1 MAYSAERHAR
11 AQELF
16 NRSTRSFYV
25 RPHLTSPYHLRERAS
40 KRAAVIASW
49 HDNDE
54 DEDYQP
60 STKRTPNKRKLSL
73 FHESDPSPQS
83 EKKARSLSPTSTLRS
98 RLSLETG
105 DPSTPSEHSEPDSS
119 DRYWATNPEIGT
131 PNARYSLRRRNKES
145 VSGSPHKEDTT
156 KVETLSSKLTGD
168 VVPADNDLPV
178 RECAACQE
186 LGLECSLASDLDPF
200 AYPCTTCEV
209 DEVFC
214 VVSPPPKWKRS
225 CESCKGR
232 KKELCS
238 YRYSDYDHSQPC
250 LSCRD
255 HGFECVAGPARHPPF
270 ALFSTSEP
278 SEPSSSPKIDSS
290 ATSNSPYD
298 SLELDALEESK
309 LREPA
314 NSPKINSLARSDSP
328 HGNPEAND
336 YEESKPSEQLSSPKV
351 DSPATSN
358 SPHGSTEINALETSK
373 PREQM
378 NSPKSNSLARPS
390 LPHGNPEADGYEV
403 LKPVEKLRP
412 MKAGSPT
419 TSNQPHGSPG
429 IDALEALKPKEQ
441 MNSPK
446 TNTLAWSNPPSS
458 NAQPSAVDGPKP
470 HEVIEITDSDDDTP
484 RRQNSPIYISDFVDS
499 PPSTI
504 VSNIVTSQ
512 SANTRRIWTELAHP
526 VVFLADDRDG
536 LFPCDWCNNFAYG
549 ITGLGPRHPEV
560 LTLDDGTI
568 VELQDGHIAEGKA
581 QSRMCV
587 SCTWARSKIIQC
599 SHNTLNLLPVHLP
612 PQDEARKANALTLL
626 NEASEALID
635 LETGQAGPFY
645 PSPIYQWCSLCREPA
660 IGSCQEVQPID
671 VHAAVVD
678 CDEETRGCGLML
690 CEYCLNLTE
699 RFKGD
704 LNAVVTWGRNDPS
717 HHVRYRADME
727 FILSGAEHNTFY
739 KLYMQVEF
747 ASQPN
752 SLVLPPKGSKGAALI
767 PSSIFPWLPR
777 AATRGAQL
785 LATTSSP
792 KRRKVSPEPRTSPG
806 LRARRHGRS
815 EPPHSRHTSSSSSR
829 GQSSSL
835 SPPRYVPAHLQ
846 FQSGSPPGRS
856 LTPATATAG
865 LTLSSDHSDM
875 PSDTR
880 EGTPPT
886 HGRSPS
892 PGEKRPASEI
902 TDSDPEGGVSTG
914 FSNARTYIIP
924 RTCDG
929 TNDESTYPTTSSN
942 DNTGSASS
950 AGELSRPASPKS
962 GDMPTID
969 EQVTE
974 VNALM
979 KAPLKDGQKG
989 FVVSMAWL
997 KKVLARTTAHADH
1010 TDKGSL
1016 EGDIGPVNN
1025 LNIML
1030 DTDPTTPSFKDETG
1044 EIFVPMRPGLY
1055 DALDFAIIPQYGWD
1069 LIQKWYG
1076 LADQSPVII
1085 RYAHNINQPGDTENI
1100 EYETYPPIFTIFKL
1114 ANPASGTTPTILR
1127 QTIKPSVKILASR
1140 QTNYQ
1145 KWLKDA
1151 KEQTGIDMSTKV
1163 RVWKILQLP
1172 RSTTASASAT
1182 PAASRSQSPAPPL
1195 ALISNPN
1202 DKLLF
1207 DLNAFLELPEGT
1219 HRVLLDNVKDQTQN
1233 ANYNGRMTLDMAG
1246 LSEANCI
1253 VLEEQISSSKAG
1265 EWVSEASAKTLKSL
1279 GIPVDQ
1285 PKNDAATKASAA
1297 KAALKSTQPQ
1307 PSGRTT
1313 PSQAPDPIK
1322 ALISRGRKGRQVI
1335 VGLQNLGNTCYM
1347 NSALQCV
1354 RSIEELSYY
1363 FLSGMYKPE
1372 LNPTNVLGCGGI
1384 IAKQWANLLQD
1395 LYKSDPQPRSV
1406 NPYKFRA
1413 AAGRQREDFAG
1424 YEQHDSQEFVMFLLD
1439 ALSEDLSR
1447 IVGSK
1452 PSTVIPDSTDEM
1464 IHDRKALEDFGK
1476 KCWDLYEARNASIIT
1491 DLFAGMYKSTLIC
1504 HNCEKTSIIMDPFTM
1519 VTVPIPTGPTL
1530 ITRTIIFYPLEGPP
1544 VSLRVRLDENDTL
1557 KVWKD
1562 FVAQKMGI
1570 DGERILA
1577 AETLHNSFW
1586 QTFCDDDDTFGSL
1599 RISQEDTI
1607 VFFDLGPLP
1616 ASADSPGSPSK
1627 DDTVIVPIFHRK
1639 LVPRKNKEAT
1649 RELFGFPSFIRLS
1662 SDEAQ
1667 DFEAIYRK
1675 LLVQANN
1682 MTTRDILAAEE
1693 NSHDDHTTDDSDTVV
1708 TNEDDAR
1715 SADSRIRTSSVDGE
1729 DSIVDISM
1737 QTEQAPEPTEGP
1749 NESDSDSDS
1758 EPAKTP
1764 QHPLAGNI
1772 ASSLL
1777 SLFDPKVMTTNA
1789 TLPDGRN
1796 ILALKKYPLLS
1807 SRIPSP
1813 SSTKGSD
1820 ASSESSVDDNVDDD
1834 LDADES
1840 DPAPSLLHQG
1850 DAVLLDWTPDAV
1862 DSLFGGKPRDPE
1874 ELRGRPTYLS
1884 IKNVFDHSMVVSQ
1897 KKTKQSDVTL
1907 DQCLDEFSKE
1917 EILSRADSWFCPQCK
1932 THVSATKKFELWR
1945 TPDIMVVQL
1954 KRFSQ
1959 FRGRHG
1965 HKISTLINFPFEG
1978 LDLSRRVQ
1986 GPTDGKSAVY
1996 DLIAVDNHMGGMGGG
2011 HYTAYIKDFVSGA
2024 WVYCNDT
2031 SAKTVTNMQSIV
2043 TAGAYLLF
2051 YRRRSDR
2058 ALGNQELR
2066 EMVEGY
2072 RNDSENISSSSSGSR
2087 SPGGS
2092 QSPSDDGGRILGDA
2106 PRKGLSGLAGAG
2118 VAPRVSR
2125 GQDSLGNDLYSSAE
2139 ESTSG
2144 SEDGGS
2150 EGKKFGLEHED
2161 GGSQVDSFSKLTE
2174 PSWSFDA
2181 AHDMSQISSGN
2192 AAAEDGIFEGRCPCH
2207 HPMDIDPPFQFG
2219 LTSGGEG
2226 EDSSDDLPVVELRV
2240 GSEDVM
2246 PLDP

>member
-1 MAYSAERHAR
+1 MAYSPERLAR
-11 AQELF
+11 AQQLF
-16 NRSTRSFYV
+16 NHRTSDFYIL
-25 RPHLTSPYHLRERAS
+25 PHLTGPYHLRERAS
-40 KRAAVIASW
+40 KRAAAVASW

-54 DEDYQP
+54 DEDYKP
-60 STKRTPNKRKLSL
+60 STKRTPSKRKLSL
-73 FHESDPSPQS
+73 FHEDDQSPRS

-98 RLSLETG
+98 RLSPDIGEE
-105 DPSTPSEHSEPDSS
+105 DDVPPSTPSQHSEPDSW
-119 DRYWATNPEIGT
+119 DRYWAINPETDT
-131 PNARYSLRRRNKES
+131 PSSRYSLRRRNKES
-145 VSGSPHKEDTT
+145 VSASPQKKDKT
-156 KVETLSSKLTGD
+156 KVEALASKSTADVLS
-168 VVPADNDLPV
+168 ADNNLPV

-186 LGLECSLASDLDPF
+186 LGMECSLASDPDPY

-209 DEVFC
+209 DDVFC

-225 CESCKGR
+225 CELCKGR

-238 YRYSDYDHSQPC
+238 YRFADYDHSQPC
-250 LSCRD
+250 LSCRN
-255 HGFECVAGPARHPPF
+255 HGFECVAGPARYPPF

-278 SEPSSSPKIDSS
+278 SEPGSSS
-290 ATSNSPYD
+290 NV
-298 SLELDALEESK
+298 E
-309 LREPA
+309 
-314 NSPKINSLARSDSP
+314 
-328 HGNPEAND
+328 
-336 YEESKPSEQLSSPKV
+336 
-351 DSPATSN
+351 SPATSN
-358 SPHGSTEINALETSK
+358 SPHGSPELDVPEESKTS
-373 PREQM
+373 EQL
-378 NSPKSNSLARPS
+378 NSPKIDHLASCNPAR
-390 LPHGNPEADGYEV
+390 GNPEIDVDEAS
-403 LKPVEKLRP
+403 KL
-412 MKAGSPT
+412 SEQVSFPT
-419 TSNQPHGSPG
+419 IH
-429 IDALEALKPKEQ
+429 
-441 MNSPK
+441 SPK
-446 TNTLAWSNPPSS
+446 IQSPETNPSKSNSWEISFPPFSS
-458 NAQPSAVDGPKP
+458 AQPSVVDGPKP
-470 HEVIEITDSDDDTP
+470 HEVIEITDSDDDIP
-484 RRQNSPIYISDFVDS
+484 KKQNSPIYISDSLES
-499 PPSTI
+499 PPRTTVSDTI
-504 VSNIVTSQ
+504 ASQ
-512 SANTRRIWTELAHP
+512 SANIHRIWTELAHP
-526 VVFLADDRDG
+526 VVFLADD
-536 LFPCDWCNNFAYG
+536 PCDWCNNFAYG
-549 ITGLGPRHPEV
+549 ITGLGPRNPEV
-560 LTLDDGTI
+560 WLDEKGTI
-568 VELQDGHIAEGKA
+568 VELQDGHIAEGKE
-581 QSRMCV
+581 QSRMCA
-587 SCTWARSKIIQC
+587 SCIWNRCKIIQC
-599 SHNTLNLLPVHLP
+599 SHSTLNLLPAP
-612 PQDEARKANALTLL
+612 FSPQDEVRKTAALTLL
-626 NEASEALID
+626 QKASDALTDPDTGEAGS
-635 LETGQAGPFY
+635 FY
-645 PSPIYQWCSLCREPA
+645 PSPIYEWCSLCREPA
-660 IGSCQEVQPID
+660 FGSCQAVQPLD
-671 VHAAVVD
+671 VYADVVD

-690 CEYCLNLTE
+690 CEYCLELTK

-704 LNAVVTWGRNDPS
+704 LNAVVAWGRNDSS
-717 HHVRYRADME
+717 HPVQYRADME
-727 FILSGAEHNTFY
+727 FILSGAEHNQLY
-739 KLYMQVEF
+739 KRYMQDR
-747 ASQPN
+747 
-752 SLVLPPKGSKGAALI
+752 SKGAALI

-785 LATTSSP
+785 IATTSSP

-865 LTLSSDHSDM
+865 LSLSSDHSDM

-942 DNTGSASS
+942 DNTGVASS
-950 AGELSRPASPKS
+950 ACELSRPASPKS
-962 GDMPTID
+962 GDIPTID

-979 KAPLKDGQKG
+979 KAPLKNGQKG

-1030 DTDPTTPSFKDETG
+1030 DTDPATPSFKDETG
-1044 EIFVPMRPGLY
+1044 EIFVPMRPGLH
-1055 DALDFAIIPQYGWD
+1055 DALDFAIIPQHGWD

-1085 RYAHNINQPGDTENI
+1085 RYAHNTNPPGDTENI

-1114 ANPASGTTPTILR
+1114 ANPAAGTTPTVLR

-1151 KEQTGIDMSTKV
+1151 KEQTCIDMSTKV

-1207 DLNAFLELPEGT
+1207 DLNVFLELPEGS

-1246 LSEANCI
+1246 LSVANCV
-1253 VLEEQISSSKAG
+1253 VLEEQIGSSKGG

-1279 GIPVDQ
+1279 GIPVEQ
-1285 PKNDAATKASAA
+1285 PRNDAAAKASAA
-1297 KAALKSTQPQ
+1297 KATLKSTQPPQ
-1307 PSGRTT
+1307 PSGRST
-1313 PSQAPDPIK
+1313 PSQGPDPIRG
-1322 ALISRGRKGRQVI
+1322 LISRGRKGRQLI

-1372 LNPTNVLGCGGI
+1372 LNPTNVLGCGGV

-1406 NPYKFRA
+1406 NPYRFRA

-1530 ITRTIIFYPLEGPP
+1530 ISRTIIFYPLDGPP
-1544 VSLRVRLDENDTL
+1544 VSLKVRLDENDTL

-1570 DGERILA
+1570 DGERILV
-1577 AETLHNSFW
+1577 AETLHHSFW
-1586 QTFCDDDDTFGSL
+1586 QMFCEDDDTFGSL

-1616 ASADSPGSPSK
+1616 TSTNSSDSPSNG
-1627 DDTVIVPIFHRK
+1627 DAVIVPIFHRK

-1662 SDEAQ
+1662 IEEAQ
-1667 DFEAIYRK
+1667 DLEAIYRK
-1675 LLVQANN
+1675 LLGQANN

-1693 NSHDDHTTDDSDTVV
+1693 NNDDHTTDDSDTVV

-1715 SADSRIRTSSVDGE
+1715 SADSRIRTSSIDGE

-1737 QTEQAPEPTEGP
+1737 QTEQVPKSVEGSD
-1749 NESDSDSDS
+1749 ESDSES
-1758 EPAKTP
+1758 ESVKPP
-1764 QHPLAGNI
+1764 QHPLAGKI
-1772 ASSLL
+1772 AASLL
-1777 SLFDPKVMTTNA
+1777 SLFDAKVMSTNA

-1796 ILALKKYPLLS
+1796 INPLKKFPLLS

-1813 SSTKGSD
+1813 PTSTKGSD
-1820 ASSESSVDDNVDDD
+1820 ASSQSSADDNIDDD
-1834 LDADES
+1834 VDADES
-1840 DPAPSLLHQG
+1840 DLSTNSAPSLLHQG
-1850 DAVLLDWTPDAV
+1850 DAILLDWTPDAV

-1897 KKTKQSDVTL
+1897 KKPKQSNVSL

-1965 HKISTLINFPFEG
+1965 HKISTVIDFPFEG
-1978 LDLSRRVQ
+1978 LDLSSRVE
-1986 GPTDGKSAVY
+1986 GPTDGKSTVY
-1996 DLIAVDNHMGGMGGG
+1996 DLIAVDNHVGGMGGG

-2031 SAKTVTNMQSIV
+2031 SAKTVTNMQSII

-2051 YRRRSDR
+2051 YRRRSDH

-2066 EMVEGY
+2066 ELVEGY
-2072 RNDSENISSSSSGSR
+2072 RNDSESVSGSSSGSR

-2092 QSPSDDGGRILGDA
+2092 QSPSEDGGRVLGGA
-2106 PRKGLSGLAGAG
+2106 PRKGSSALGGVG

-2150 EGKKFGLEHED
+2150 EGKKFGLEHEN

-2181 AHDMSQISSGN
+2181 AHDISQISSGN
-2192 AAAEDGIFEGRCPCH
+2192 AATEDGVFEGRCPWGDG
-2207 HPMDIDPPFQFG
+2207 MDIDPPFQFG

-2226 EDSSDDLPVVELRV
+2226 DDSSDDLPVVELRV
-2240 GSEDVM
+2240 GSEDM
-2246 PLDP
+2246 MSSGT

>member
-1 MAYSAERHAR
+1 MAYSPERLAR
-11 AQELF
+11 AQQLF
-16 NRSTRSFYV
+16 NSRTSDFYAL
-25 RPHLTSPYHLRERAS
+25 PHLAGPYHLRERAT
-40 KRAAVIASW
+40 KRTSVVASW

-60 STKRTPNKRKLSL
+60 STKRTPSKRKLSL
-73 FHESDPSPQS
+73 FHEDDQSPRS
-83 EKKARSLSPTSTLRS
+83 ENKARSLSLTSMLRS
-98 RLSLETG
+98 RLSPDIGEE
-105 DPSTPSEHSEPDSS
+105 DDAPPSTPSQHSEPDSW
-119 DRYWATNPEIGT
+119 DRYWAVNPETDT
-131 PNARYSLRRRNKES
+131 PNSRYSLRRRNKES
-145 VSGSPHKEDTT
+145 LSASPQKKDKT
-156 KVETLSSKLTGD
+156 KAEASASRSTGD
-168 VVPADNDLPV
+168 VLPADNDLPV

-186 LGLECSLASDLDPF
+186 LGMECSLVSDPDPYS
-200 AYPCTTCEV
+200 YPCTTCEV
-209 DEVFC
+209 DDVFC

-225 CESCKGR
+225 CELCKGR

-238 YRYSDYDHSQPC
+238 YRFADYDHSQPC
-250 LSCRD
+250 LSCRN

-278 SEPSSSPKIDSS
+278 SEPSSSPNFDSPAASDSPRGSPQLEDPEVSEPSEQISSPKVDSS
-290 ATSNSPYD
+290 ASST
-298 SLELDALEESK
+298 
-309 LREPA
+309 
-314 NSPKINSLARSDSP
+314 SP
-328 HGNPEAND
+328 H
-336 YEESKPSEQLSSPKV
+336 SKPQIDVDEVSEPSEQLSSPV
-351 DSPATSN
+351 VHSPKTQT
-358 SPHGSTEINALETSK
+358 PETN
-373 PREQM
+373 PR
-378 NSPKSNSLARPS
+378 KSNSWEVSSPSFSNAKPS
-390 LPHGNPEADGYEV
+390 LADG
-403 LKPVEKLRP
+403 L
-412 MKAGSPT
+412 
-419 TSNQPHGSPG
+419 
-429 IDALEALKPKEQ
+429 
-441 MNSPK
+441 
-446 TNTLAWSNPPSS
+446 
-458 NAQPSAVDGPKP
+458 KP
-470 HEVIEITDSDDDTP
+470 HEVIEITDSDDILKKP
-484 RRQNSPIYISDFVDS
+484 NSPIYISDSLDS
-499 PPSTI
+499 PPRTR
-504 VSNIVTSQ
+504 VSNTIASQ
-512 SANTRRIWTELAHP
+512 PANTYRIWTELAHP
-526 VVFLADDRDG
+526 VVFLADD
-536 LFPCDWCNNFAYG
+536 PCDWCNNFAYG
-549 ITGLGPRHPEV
+549 ITGLGPRNPEV
-560 LTLDDGTI
+560 WTDGKGKI
-568 VELQDGHIAEGKA
+568 VELQDGHIAEGKE

-587 SCTWARSKIIQC
+587 SCTWNRCKIIQC
-599 SHNTLNLLPVHLP
+599 SHDTLNLLLAPFS
-612 PQDEARKANALTLL
+612 PQDEVRKATASTLL
-626 NEASEALID
+626 HRASEALTD
-635 LETGQAGPFY
+635 PQTGEAGTFY
-645 PSPIYQWCSLCREPA
+645 PSPIYEWCSLCREPA
-660 IGSCQEVQPID
+660 VGCCQAVQPLDIYAD
-671 VHAAVVD
+671 VVE

-690 CEYCLNLTE
+690 CEYCLELTK
-699 RFKGD
+699 RFKGG
-704 LNAVVTWGRNDPS
+704 LNAVVAWGRNDSS
-717 HHVRYRADME
+717 HPVHYRADME
-727 FILSGAEHNTFY
+727 FILSGAEHNTLY
-739 KLYMQVEF
+739 KMYMHPGFSFRSGKKKITSDFLPVEF

-752 SLVLPPKGSKGAALI
+752 PLVLPPKGSKGAALI

-785 LATTSSP
+785 IATTSSP

-829 GQSSSL
+829 GQSSSS

-875 PSDTR
+875 PSDTQ

-914 FSNARTYIIP
+914 FNNARTYIIP
-924 RTCDG
+924 RTCDD
-929 TNDESTYPTTSSN
+929 TDNESTYPTTSNN

-950 AGELSRPASPKS
+950 ADELSRPASPKS
-962 GDMPTID
+962 GDIPTID
-969 EQVTE
+969 EQVAE

-1010 TDKGSL
+1010 TDEESL
-1016 EGDIGPVNN
+1016 EGDVGPVNN

-1030 DTDPTTPSFKDETG
+1030 DTDPATPSFKDETG
-1044 EIFVPMRPGLY
+1044 EIFVPMRPGLH
-1055 DALDFAIIPQYGWD
+1055 DALDFAIIPQHGWD

-1085 RYAHNINQPGDTENI
+1085 RYAHNTN
-1100 EYETYPPIFTIFKL
+1100 PPVIPKISNMKL
-1114 ANPASGTTPTILR
+1114 ILR
-1127 QTIKPSVKILASR
+1127 FSPFSNWLTPPRPSVKILASR

-1151 KEQTGIDMSTKV
+1151 KEQSGIDMSTKV

-1207 DLNAFLELPEGT
+1207 DLNAFLELPEGS

-1246 LSEANCI
+1246 LGVANCVI
-1253 VLEEQISSSKAG
+1253 LEEQVGSSKGG

-1279 GIPVDQ
+1279 GIPVEQ
-1285 PKNDAATKASAA
+1285 PKNDAITKASAA
-1297 KAALKSTQPQ
+1297 KVALKSTQPPQ
-1307 PSGRTT
+1307 PSGKST
-1313 PSQAPDPIK
+1313 PSQGPDPIRG
-1322 ALISRGRKGRQVI
+1322 LISRGRKGRQLI

-1372 LNPTNVLGCGGI
+1372 LNPTNVLGCGGV

-1406 NPYKFRA
+1406 NPYRFRA

-1464 IHDRKALEDFGK
+1464 IHNRKALEDFGK

-1530 ITRTIIFYPLEGPP
+1530 INRTIIFYPLDGPP
-1544 VSLRVRLDENDTL
+1544 VSLKVRLDENDTM
-1557 KVWKD
+1557 KVWKE

-1570 DGERILA
+1570 DVERILA
-1577 AETLHNSFW
+1577 AETLHHSFW

-1616 ASADSPGSPSK
+1616 ASTNSSDSPSN
-1627 DDTVIVPIFHRK
+1627 DDAVIVPIFHRK

-1649 RELFGFPSFIRLS
+1649 PELFGFPSFIRLS
-1662 SDEAQ
+1662 SEEAS
-1667 DFEAIYRK
+1667 DLEAIYRK
-1675 LLVQANN
+1675 LLAQANN

-1693 NSHDDHTTDDSDTVV
+1693 NSNDDHTTDDSDTVV

-1737 QTEQAPEPTEGP
+1737 QTEQVLKPAEGP
-1749 NESDSDSDS
+1749 DESDSDSES
-1758 EPAKTP
+1758 VKSP
-1764 QHPLAGNI
+1764 QHPLAGKI
-1772 ASSLL
+1772 AASLL
-1777 SLFDPKVMTTNA
+1777 SLFDAKVMRTNA

-1796 ILALKKYPLLS
+1796 INPLKKFPLLS

-1813 SSTKGSD
+1813 PVSTKESD
-1820 ASSESSVDDNVDDD
+1820 TSSQSSADENIDDD
-1834 LDADES
+1834 ADADES
-1840 DPAPSLLHQG
+1840 DLTPNSAPSLLHQG
-1850 DAVLLDWTPDAV
+1850 DAILLDWNPDAV

-1897 KKTKQSDVTL
+1897 KKPKQSNISL

-1965 HKISTLINFPFEG
+1965 HKISTLIDFPFEG
-1978 LDLSRRVQ
+1978 LDLSSRVE
-1986 GPTDGKSAVY
+1986 GPTDGKSTVY

-2031 SAKTVTNMQSIV
+2031 SAKTVTNMQSII

-2066 EMVEGY
+2066 ELVEGY
-2072 RNDSENISSSSSGSR
+2072 RNDSQSVSDSSSSSR
-2087 SPGGS
+2087 SPSGS
-2092 QSPSDDGGRILGDA
+2092 QSPSEDAGRVLGGA
-2106 PRKGLSGLAGAG
+2106 SRKGSSALAGAG
-2118 VAPRVSR
+2118 MAPRVSR

-2144 SEDGGS
+2144 SEDEGS
-2150 EGKKFGLEHED
+2150 EGKKFGLEHENE
-2161 GGSQVDSFSKLTE
+2161 GSQVDSFSKLTE

-2181 AHDMSQISSGN
+2181 AHDISQISSGN
-2192 AAAEDGIFEGRCPCH
+2192 AATEDGVFEDRSPWGDG
-2207 HPMDIDPPFQFG
+2207 MDIDPPFQFG

-2226 EDSSDDLPVVELRV
+2226 EDSSDDLPIVELRV
-2240 GSEDVM
+2240 GSEDM
-2246 PLDP
+2246 MSSGP

>member
-1 MAYSAERHAR
+1 MK
-11 AQELF
+11 
-16 NRSTRSFYV
+16 NTI
-25 RPHLTSPYHLRERAS
+25 T
-40 KRAAVIASW
+40 I
-49 HDNDE
+49 DN
-54 DEDYQP
+54 
-60 STKRTPNKRKLSL
+60 SS
-73 FHESDPSPQS
+73 H
-83 EKKARSLSPTSTLRS
+83 S
-98 RLSLETG
+98 R
-105 DPSTPSEHSEPDSS
+105 
-119 DRYWATNPEIGT
+119 
-131 PNARYSLRRRNKES
+131 
-145 VSGSPHKEDTT
+145 
-156 KVETLSSKLTGD
+156 
-168 VVPADNDLPV
+168 
-178 RECAACQE
+178 
-186 LGLECSLASDLDPF
+186 
-200 AYPCTTCEV
+200 
-209 DEVFC
+209 
-214 VVSPPPKWKRS
+214 VSPI
-225 CESCKGR
+225 
-232 KKELCS
+232 
-238 YRYSDYDHSQPC
+238 
-250 LSCRD
+250 
-255 HGFECVAGPARHPPF
+255 
-270 ALFSTSEP
+270 T
-278 SEPSSSPKIDSS
+278 
-290 ATSNSPYD
+290 
-298 SLELDALEESK
+298 
-309 LREPA
+309 
-314 NSPKINSLARSDSP
+314 
-328 HGNPEAND
+328 
-336 YEESKPSEQLSSPKV
+336 
-351 DSPATSN
+351 
-358 SPHGSTEINALETSK
+358 
-373 PREQM
+373 
-378 NSPKSNSLARPS
+378 
-390 LPHGNPEADGYEV
+390 
-403 LKPVEKLRP
+403 PV
-412 MKAGSPT
+412 
-419 TSNQPHGSPG
+419 
-429 IDALEALKPKEQ
+429 I
-441 MNSPK
+441 
-446 TNTLAWSNPPSS
+446 
-458 NAQPSAVDGPKP
+458 
-470 HEVIEITDSDDDTP
+470 
-484 RRQNSPIYISDFVDS
+484 F
-499 PPSTI
+499 
-504 VSNIVTSQ
+504 
-512 SANTRRIWTELAHP
+512 
-526 VVFLADDRDG
+526 
-536 LFPCDWCNNFAYG
+536 
-549 ITGLGPRHPEV
+549 
-560 LTLDDGTI
+560 
-568 VELQDGHIAEGKA
+568 
-581 QSRMCV
+581 
-587 SCTWARSKIIQC
+587 
-599 SHNTLNLLPVHLP
+599 
-612 PQDEARKANALTLL
+612 
-626 NEASEALID
+626 
-635 LETGQAGPFY
+635 
-645 PSPIYQWCSLCREPA
+645 
-660 IGSCQEVQPID
+660 
-671 VHAAVVD
+671 
-678 CDEETRGCGLML
+678 
-690 CEYCLNLTE
+690 
-699 RFKGD
+699 
-704 LNAVVTWGRNDPS
+704 
-717 HHVRYRADME
+717 
-727 FILSGAEHNTFY
+727 
-739 KLYMQVEF
+739 EF

-752 SLVLPPKGSKGAALI
+752 PLVLPPKGSKGAALI

-785 LATTSSP
+785 IATTSSP

-815 EPPHSRHTSSSSSR
+815 ELPQSRYTSSSSSR

-846 FQSGSPPGRS
+846 FQSGSSPGRS

-902 TDSDPEGGVSTG
+902 TDSDPEGGVSTA

-929 TNDESTYPTTSSN
+929 TNDESTYPTTSTN
-942 DNTGSASS
+942 DNTELAYSAS
-950 AGELSRPASPKS
+950 ELSRPASPKS
-962 GDMPTID
+962 GDIPTID

-1010 TDKGSL
+1010 ADKGSL
-1016 EGDIGPVNN
+1016 EGDVGPVNN

-1030 DTDPTTPSFKDETG
+1030 DTDPATPSFKDETG
-1044 EIFVPMRPGLY
+1044 EIFVPMRPGLH
-1055 DALDFAIIPQYGWD
+1055 DALDFAIIPQHGWD

-1085 RYAHNINQPGDTENI
+1085 RYAHNTSQPGDTENI

-1114 ANPASGTTPTILR
+1114 ANPAAGTTPTILR
-1127 QTIKPSVKILASR
+1127 QATKPSVKLLASR

-1151 KEQTGIDMSTKV
+1151 KEQSGIDMSTKV

-1172 RSTTASASAT
+1172 LSTTASASAT
-1182 PAASRSQSPAPPL
+1182 PAPSRSQSPAPPL

-1207 DLNAFLELPEGT
+1207 DLNAFLELPEGS

-1233 ANYNGRMTLDMAG
+1233 LNYNGRMTLDMAG
-1246 LSEANCI
+1246 LSVANCVI
-1253 VLEEQISSSKAG
+1253 LEEQIGGSKGG

-1279 GIPVDQ
+1279 GIPVEQ
-1285 PKNDAATKASAA
+1285 PKNDITAKASAA
-1297 KAALKSTQPQ
+1297 KAALKSTQLPQ
-1307 PSGRTT
+1307 PSGRST
-1313 PSQAPDPIK
+1313 PSQGPDPIRG
-1322 ALISRGRKGRQVI
+1322 LISRGRKGRQLI

-1372 LNPTNVLGCGGI
+1372 LNPTNVLGCGGV

-1406 NPYKFRA
+1406 NPYRFRA

-1452 PSTVIPDSTDEM
+1452 PSTIIPDSTDEM
-1464 IHDRKALEDFGK
+1464 IHNRKALEDFGK

-1530 ITRTIIFYPLEGPP
+1530 INRTIIFYPLDGPP
-1544 VSLRVRLDENDTL
+1544 VSLKVRLDENDTL

-1570 DGERILA
+1570 DGERIIA
-1577 AETLHNSFW
+1577 AETLHHSFW
-1586 QTFCDDDDTFGSL
+1586 QMFSDDEETFGSL

-1616 ASADSPGSPSK
+1616 ASTDSPDSPS
-1627 DDTVIVPIFHRK
+1627 DENTVIVPIFHRK
-1639 LVPRKNKEAT
+1639 LLPRKNKEAS

-1662 SDEAQ
+1662 SKEAQ
-1667 DFEAIYRK
+1667 DLEAIYRK
-1675 LLVQANN
+1675 LLAQANN
-1682 MTTRDILAAEE
+1682 MTTRDILTAEE
-1693 NSHDDHTTDDSDTVV
+1693 NSNDENTADDSDTVV

-1715 SADSRIRTSSVDGE
+1715 SADSQIRTSSVDGE
-1729 DSIVDISM
+1729 DSIIDISM
-1737 QTEQAPEPTEGP
+1737 QTEQVKKPADGSD
-1749 NESDSDSDS
+1749 ESDSES
-1758 EPAKTP
+1758 ESAKSP
-1764 QHPLAGNI
+1764 QHPLAGKI
-1772 ASSLL
+1772 AASLL
-1777 SLFDPKVMTTNA
+1777 SLFDAKVMSTNA

-1796 ILALKKYPLLS
+1796 IFPLKKFPLLS

-1813 SSTKGSD
+1813 PTFTKGSD
-1820 ASSESSVDDNVDDD
+1820 TSSQSSADDSSDDD
-1834 LDADES
+1834 VEADNPDLTPNS
-1840 DPAPSLLHQG
+1840 TPSLLHQG
-1850 DAVLLDWTPDAV
+1850 DAILLDWAPDAV

-1897 KKTKQSDVTL
+1897 KKPKQSNVSL

-1965 HKISTLINFPFEG
+1965 HKISTLIDFPFEG
-1978 LDLSRRVQ
+1978 LDLSSRVE
-1986 GPTDGKSAVY
+1986 GPTDGKSTVY

-2031 SAKTVTNMQSIV
+2031 SAKTVTNMQSII

-2066 EMVEGY
+2066 ELVEGY
-2072 RNDSENISSSSSGSR
+2072 RNESESVSGSSSSSH

-2092 QSPSDDGGRILGDA
+2092 QSPSEDGGRVLGGA
-2106 PRKGLSGLAGAG
+2106 SRKGSSALAGAG

-2144 SEDGGS
+2144 SEDESS
-2150 EGKKFGLEHED
+2150 EGKKFGLEHEN

-2181 AHDMSQISSGN
+2181 AHDISQISSGN
-2192 AAAEDGIFEGRCPCH
+2192 APTEDGIFEGQCPWGDG
-2207 HPMDIDPPFQFG
+2207 MDIDPPFQFG

-2226 EDSSDDLPVVELRV
+2226 DDSSDDLPVVELRV
-2240 GSEDVM
+2240 GSEDIISS
-2246 PLDP
+2246 DI

>member
-1 MAYSAERHAR
+1 MLVVCMWIALGRI
-11 AQELF
+11 
-16 NRSTRSFYV
+16 RS
-25 RPHLTSPYHLRERAS
+25 LT
-40 KRAAVIASW
+40 
-49 HDNDE
+49 
-54 DEDYQP
+54 
-60 STKRTPNKRKLSL
+60 TPN
-73 FHESDPSPQS
+73 P
-83 EKKARSLSPTSTLRS
+83 
-98 RLSLETG
+98 
-105 DPSTPSEHSEPDSS
+105 
-119 DRYWATNPEIGT
+119 
-131 PNARYSLRRRNKES
+131 
-145 VSGSPHKEDTT
+145 
-156 KVETLSSKLTGD
+156 
-168 VVPADNDLPV
+168 
-178 RECAACQE
+178 
-186 LGLECSLASDLDPF
+186 
-200 AYPCTTCEV
+200 
-209 DEVFC
+209 
-214 VVSPPPKWKRS
+214 
-225 CESCKGR
+225 
-232 KKELCS
+232 
-238 YRYSDYDHSQPC
+238 
-250 LSCRD
+250 
-255 HGFECVAGPARHPPF
+255 
-270 ALFSTSEP
+270 
-278 SEPSSSPKIDSS
+278 
-290 ATSNSPYD
+290 
-298 SLELDALEESK
+298 
-309 LREPA
+309 
-314 NSPKINSLARSDSP
+314 
-328 HGNPEAND
+328 
-336 YEESKPSEQLSSPKV
+336 
-351 DSPATSN
+351 
-358 SPHGSTEINALETSK
+358 
-373 PREQM
+373 
-378 NSPKSNSLARPS
+378 
-390 LPHGNPEADGYEV
+390 
-403 LKPVEKLRP
+403 
-412 MKAGSPT
+412 
-419 TSNQPHGSPG
+419 
-429 IDALEALKPKEQ
+429 
-441 MNSPK
+441 
-446 TNTLAWSNPPSS
+446 
-458 NAQPSAVDGPKP
+458 
-470 HEVIEITDSDDDTP
+470 
-484 RRQNSPIYISDFVDS
+484 
-499 PPSTI
+499 
-504 VSNIVTSQ
+504 
-512 SANTRRIWTELAHP
+512 
-526 VVFLADDRDG
+526 
-536 LFPCDWCNNFAYG
+536 
-549 ITGLGPRHPEV
+549 
-560 LTLDDGTI
+560 
-568 VELQDGHIAEGKA
+568 
-581 QSRMCV
+581 
-587 SCTWARSKIIQC
+587 
-599 SHNTLNLLPVHLP
+599 
-612 PQDEARKANALTLL
+612 
-626 NEASEALID
+626 
-635 LETGQAGPFY
+635 
-645 PSPIYQWCSLCREPA
+645 
-660 IGSCQEVQPID
+660 
-671 VHAAVVD
+671 
-678 CDEETRGCGLML
+678 
-690 CEYCLNLTE
+690 
-699 RFKGD
+699 
-704 LNAVVTWGRNDPS
+704 
-717 HHVRYRADME
+717 
-727 FILSGAEHNTFY
+727 
-739 KLYMQVEF
+739 
-747 ASQPN
+747 
-752 SLVLPPKGSKGAALI
+752 LVLPPKGSKGAALI

-785 LATTSSP
+785 IATTSSP

-902 TDSDPEGGVSTG
+902 TDSDPEGGVSTVG
-914 FSNARTYIIP
+914 NNARTYIIP
-924 RTCDG
+924 RTCDD
-929 TNDESTYPTTSSN
+929 TNNESTDPITSSN
-942 DNTGSASS
+942 DKTGSASS
-950 AGELSRPASPKS
+950 AGEQSRPASPKS
-962 GDMPTID
+962 GDLPTID
-969 EQVTE
+969 EQVAE

-979 KAPLKDGQKG
+979 EAPLKDGQKG

-1016 EGDIGPVNN
+1016 DGDIGPVNN

-1030 DTDPTTPSFKDETG
+1030 DTDPATPSFKDETG
-1044 EIFVPMRPGLY
+1044 EMFVPMRPGLH
-1055 DALDFAIIPQYGWD
+1055 DALDFAIIPQHGWD

-1085 RYAHNINQPGDTENI
+1085 RYAHNTSQPGDTAKI

-1114 ANPASGTTPTILR
+1114 ANPAAGTTPTILR

-1195 ALISNPN
+1195 ALVSNPN

-1207 DLNAFLELPEGT
+1207 DLNAFLELPEGS
-1219 HRVLLDNVKDQTQN
+1219 HRVLLENVKDQTQN

-1246 LSEANCI
+1246 LSVTNCV
-1253 VLEEQISSSKAG
+1253 VLEEQVGGYKG
-1265 EWVSEASAKTLKSL
+1265 GDWVSEASVKTLKSL

-1285 PKNDAATKASAA
+1285 PKNDAVAKASAA
-1297 KAALKSTQPQ
+1297 KAALKSTQP
-1307 PSGRTT
+1307 SGRST
-1313 PSQAPDPIK
+1313 PTSGPDPISG
-1322 ALISRGRKGRQVI
+1322 LISRGRKGKQLI

-1372 LNPTNVLGCGGI
+1372 LNPTNVLGCGGT
-1384 IAKQWANLLQD
+1384 IAKQWANLLQE

-1406 NPYKFRA
+1406 NPYRFRS

-1476 KCWDLYEARNASIIT
+1476 KCWDLYEARNASVIT

-1530 ITRTIIFYPLEGPP
+1530 INRTIIFYPLDGPP
-1544 VSLRVRLDENDTL
+1544 VSLKVRLDEHDTL
-1557 KVWKD
+1557 RTWKD
-1562 FVAQKMGI
+1562 FIAEKMGI
-1570 DGERILA
+1570 DGERIFA

-1599 RISQEDTI
+1599 RITQEDTI

-1616 ASADSPGSPSK
+1616 ASTNSSDSTSN
-1627 DDTVIVPIFHRK
+1627 DDAVLVPVFHRK

-1649 RELFGFPSFIRLS
+1649 HDLFGMPSFIRLS
-1662 SDEAQ
+1662 GEETQ
-1667 DFEAIYRK
+1667 DLEAIYHK
-1675 LLVQANN
+1675 LLTQANN
-1682 MTTRDILAAEE
+1682 MTTHDILAAEE
-1693 NSHDDHTTDDSDTVV
+1693 NSHDDNATDDSDTVV

-1715 SADSRIRTSSVDGE
+1715 SADSRIKTSSVDGE
-1729 DSIVDISM
+1729 DSMVDISM
-1737 QTEQAPEPTEGP
+1737 QTEASKSAEGTD
-1749 NESDSDSDS
+1749 ESDSDSDS
-1758 EPAKTP
+1758 ESVKSP
-1764 QHPLAGNI
+1764 QHPLAGKIPAN
-1772 ASSLL
+1772 LL
-1777 SLFDPKVMTTNA
+1777 SLFDVTVMSTNA

-1796 ILALKKYPLLS
+1796 ISAMKKYPSIS

-1813 SSTKGSD
+1813 PTSIKGSD
-1820 ASSESSVDDNVDDD
+1820 ASSKISADDNLDEDVDT
-1834 LDADES
+1834 DES
-1840 DPAPSLLHQG
+1840 DSTPNSALSLVRQG
-1850 DAVLLDWTPDAV
+1850 DAILLDWSSDAV

-1874 ELRGRPTYLS
+1874 ELRGRPTHMN
-1884 IKNVFDHSMVVSQ
+1884 IKNVFDHAMVVSQ
-1897 KKTKQSDVTL
+1897 KKPKPSNVTL

-1959 FRGRHG
+1959 FRGRNG
-1965 HKISTLINFPFEG
+1965 HKISTLIDFPFEG
-1978 LDLSRRVQ
+1978 LDLSSRVE
-1986 GPTDGKSAVY
+1986 GPMDGKSAVY

-2031 SAKTVTNMQSIV
+2031 SAKNVTNMQSII

-2051 YRRRSDR
+2051 YRRRSDH

-2066 EMVEGY
+2066 ELVEGY
-2072 RNDSENISSSSSGSR
+2072 RNREASVPGSPSRSR

-2092 QSPSDDGGRILGDA
+2092 QSLSEDGGRILGLG
-2106 PRKGLSGLAGAG
+2106 PRKGSSALAGAG
-2118 VAPRVSR
+2118 VAPR
-2125 GQDSLGNDLYSSAE
+2125 
-2139 ESTSG
+2139 ESTSD

-2150 EGKKFGLEHED
+2150 EGKKIDFEHEN
-2161 GGSQVDSFSKLTE
+2161 GGSQVDSLSKLTE

-2181 AHDMSQISSGN
+2181 AHDISQITGGN
-2192 AAAEDGIFEGRCPCH
+2192 TATEDGIFEGRCSWGDG
-2207 HPMDIDPPFQFG
+2207 MDIDPQFQLG

-2240 GSEDVM
+2240 GSEDM
-2246 PLDP
+2246 MSEDP

>member
-1 MAYSAERHAR
+1 MAYSAERLAR

-16 NRSTRSFYV
+16 NHRARDLHV
-25 RPHLTSPYHLRERAS
+25 LPHLAGPYHLRERAF
-40 KRAAVIASW
+40 KHATVVASW

-60 STKRTPNKRKLSL
+60 STKRTPSKRKLSL
-73 FHESDPSPQS
+73 FHEDEQSPRS
-83 EKKARSLSPTSTLRS
+83 EKKARSQFPTSTLRS
-98 RLSLETG
+98 RLSPDIGEEEE
-105 DPSTPSEHSEPDSS
+105 DDDAPPSTPSQHSEPDSW
-119 DRYWATNPEIGT
+119 DRYWAVNPETDT
-131 PNARYSLRRRNKES
+131 PNSRYSFRRRNKES
-145 VSGSPHKEDTT
+145 VSASPQKKDKTT
-156 KVETLSSKLTGD
+156 TEASASRSTGD
-168 VVPADNDLPV
+168 VLPADNDLPV

-186 LGLECSLASDLDPF
+186 LGMECSFASDPDPYS
-200 AYPCTTCEV
+200 YPCTTCEV
-209 DEVFC
+209 DDVFC

-225 CESCKGR
+225 CELCKGR

-238 YRYSDYDHSQPC
+238 YRFADYDHSQPC
-250 LSCRD
+250 LSCRNQ
-255 HGFECVAGPARHPPF
+255 GFECVAGPARHPPF
-270 ALFSTSEP
+270 ALFSTSES
-278 SEPSSSPKIDSS
+278 SEPSSSPKFGSPAS
-290 ATSNSPYD
+290 SNSHRSSP
-298 SLELDALEESK
+298 ELDDPDVP
-309 LREPA
+309 EPVILSSPIIH
-314 NSPKINSLARSDSP
+314 SPKI
-328 HGNPEAND
+328 
-336 YEESKPSEQLSSPKV
+336 Q
-351 DSPATSN
+351 T
-358 SPHGSTEINALETSK
+358 LETN
-373 PREQM
+373 PR
-378 NSPKSNSLARPS
+378 KSNSWEVSSPS
-390 LPHGNPEADGYEV
+390 CSTV
-403 LKPVEKLRP
+403 QRSV
-412 MKAGSPT
+412 
-419 TSNQPHGSPG
+419 
-429 IDALEALKPKEQ
+429 
-441 MNSPK
+441 
-446 TNTLAWSNPPSS
+446 
-458 NAQPSAVDGPKP
+458 VDGPKP
-470 HEVIEITDSDDDTP
+470 LEVIEITDSDDDIP
-484 RRQNSPIYISDFVDS
+484 KKQKSSIDISDSLGS
-499 PPSTI
+499 PSCTS
-504 VSNIVTSQ
+504 VSNTIASQ
-512 SANTRRIWTELAHP
+512 PANIHRIWTELAHP
-526 VVFLADDRDG
+526 VLFLAHDC
-536 LFPCDWCNNFAYG
+536 CDWCNNFAYG
-549 ITGLGPRHPEV
+549 ITGLGPRNPEV
-560 LTLDDGTI
+560 WTDDTGTI
-568 VELQDGHIAEGKA
+568 VELQDGHIAEGKE

-587 SCTWARSKIIQC
+587 SCTWNRCNIIQC
-599 SHNTLNLLPVHLP
+599 SHDTFNLLPAPFP
-612 PQDEARKANALTLL
+612 PQDEVRKATASTLL
-626 NEASEALID
+626 YRASEALTD
-635 LETGQAGPFY
+635 PETGEAGTFY
-645 PSPIYQWCSLCREPA
+645 PSPIYEWCGLCREPA
-660 IGSCQEVQPID
+660 VGSCQAAQPVD
-671 VHAAVVD
+671 VYADVVD
-678 CDEETRGCGLML
+678 CDEETSGCGLML
-690 CEYCLNLTE
+690 CEYCLELTK

-704 LNAVVTWGRNDPS
+704 LNAVVAWGRNDSS
-717 HHVRYRADME
+717 HPVHYRADME
-727 FILSGAEHNTFY
+727 FILSGAEHNTLY
-739 KLYMQVEF
+739 KIYMHPGFRFRSGKKKLPSDFLPVEF

-752 SLVLPPKGSKGAALI
+752 PLVLPPKGSKGAALI

-785 LATTSSP
+785 IATTSSP

-914 FSNARTYIIP
+914 FNNARTYIIP

-929 TNDESTYPTTSSN
+929 TNDESAYPTTSNN
-942 DNTGSASS
+942 DNPGSASS

-962 GDMPTID
+962 GDIPTID

-1016 EGDIGPVNN
+1016 EGDVGPVNN

-1030 DTDPTTPSFKDETG
+1030 DTDPATPSFKDETG
-1044 EIFVPMRPGLY
+1044 EIFVPMRPGLH
-1055 DALDFAIIPQYGWD
+1055 DALDFAIIPQHGWD

-1085 RYAHNINQPGDTENI
+1085 RYAHNTNPPGDTENI

-1114 ANPASGTTPTILR
+1114 ANPAAGTTPTILR
-1127 QTIKPSVKILASR
+1127 QTIQPSVKILASR

-1145 KWLKDA
+1145 KWLRDA
-1151 KEQTGIDMSTKV
+1151 KEQIGIDMSTKV

-1207 DLNAFLELPEGT
+1207 DLNAFLELPEGS

-1246 LSEANCI
+1246 LGVVNCV
-1253 VLEEQISSSKAG
+1253 VLEEQIGSSKGG

-1279 GIPVDQ
+1279 GIPVEQ
-1285 PKNDAATKASAA
+1285 PKNDATTKASTARV
-1297 KAALKSTQPQ
+1297 ALKSTQPPQ
-1307 PSGRTT
+1307 PSGKSTT
-1313 PSQAPDPIK
+1313 SQGPDPIRG
-1322 ALISRGRKGRQVI
+1322 LISRGRKGRQLI

-1372 LNPTNVLGCGGI
+1372 LNPTNVLGCGGV

-1406 NPYKFRA
+1406 NPYRFRA

-1464 IHDRKALEDFGK
+1464 IHNRKALEDFGK

-1530 ITRTIIFYPLEGPP
+1530 ISRTIIFYPLDGPP
-1544 VSLRVRLDENDTL
+1544 VSLKVRLDENDTL

-1570 DGERILA
+1570 DVERILA
-1577 AETLHNSFW
+1577 AETLHHSFW

-1616 ASADSPGSPSK
+1616 ASTNSSDSPSN
-1627 DDTVIVPIFHRK
+1627 DDAVIVPIFHRK

-1649 RELFGFPSFIRLS
+1649 PELFGFPSFIRLS
-1662 SDEAQ
+1662 SEEAQ
-1667 DFEAIYRK
+1667 DFEVIYRK
-1675 LLVQANN
+1675 LLAQANN
-1682 MTTRDILAAEE
+1682 MTTRDILAAKE
-1693 NSHDDHTTDDSDTVV
+1693 NSNDDHTTDDSDTVV

-1737 QTEQAPEPTEGP
+1737 QTDQVLKPAEGP
-1749 NESDSDSDS
+1749 DESDSDSES
-1758 EPAKTP
+1758 VKSP
-1764 QHPLAGNI
+1764 QHPLVGKIPA
-1772 ASSLL
+1772 SLL
-1777 SLFDPKVMTTNA
+1777 SLFDAKVMSTNA

-1796 ILALKKYPLLS
+1796 INPLKKFPLLS
-1807 SRIPSP
+1807 SRVPSP
-1813 SSTKGSD
+1813 ISAEGSD
-1820 ASSESSVDDNVDDD
+1820 ASSQSSADENIDDD
-1834 LDADES
+1834 ADADES
-1840 DPAPSLLHQG
+1840 ELTSNSAPSLLHQG
-1850 DAVLLDWTPDAV
+1850 DAILLDWNPDAV

-1884 IKNVFDHSMVVSQ
+1884 IKNVFDHSMAVSQ
-1897 KKTKQSDVTL
+1897 KKPKQSNVSL

-1965 HKISTLINFPFEG
+1965 HKISTLIDFPFEG
-1978 LDLSRRVQ
+1978 LDLSSRVE
-1986 GPTDGKSAVY
+1986 GPTDGKSTVY
-1996 DLIAVDNHMGGMGGG
+1996 DLIAVDNHVGGMGGG

-2031 SAKTVTNMQSIV
+2031 SAKTVTNMQSII

-2051 YRRRSDR
+2051 YRRRSDH

-2066 EMVEGY
+2066 ELVEGY
-2072 RNDSENISSSSSGSR
+2072 RKDSESVSSSSSGSR

-2092 QSPSDDGGRILGDA
+2092 QSPSEDGGRVLGGA
-2106 PRKGLSGLAGAG
+2106 SRKGSSALAGAG

-2144 SEDGGS
+2144 SEDEGS
-2150 EGKKFGLEHED
+2150 EGKKFGFEHENE
-2161 GGSQVDSFSKLTE
+2161 GSQVDSFSKLTE

-2192 AAAEDGIFEGRCPCH
+2192 AATEDGVFEGPS
-2207 HPMDIDPPFQFG
+2207 PWGDDMDIDPPFQFG

-2240 GSEDVM
+2240 GSEDM
-2246 PLDP
+2246 MSSGP

>member
-1 MAYSAERHAR
+1 MTTASAQPEAIQPSTMAYSQERLAR

-16 NRSTRSFYV
+16 DHSTGNFFALQ
-25 RPHLTSPYHLRERAS
+25 HLAGPYHLRQRAS
-40 KRAAVIASW
+40 KRAAAVGSW

-54 DEDYQP
+54 DEDYDP
-60 STKRTPNKRKLSL
+60 SNKRTPTKRKLSL
-73 FHESDPSPQS
+73 FNEDGLDTRPSG
-83 EKKARSLSPTSTLRS
+83 KKARSLSPTSTLRS
-98 RLSLETG
+98 RLGPDMREENDARPL
-105 DPSTPSEHSEPDSS
+105 TPSQHSEPDSW
-119 DRYWATNPEIGT
+119 DRYWAVNPETDT
-131 PNARYSLRRRNKES
+131 PNSRYSLRRRNKEAD
-145 VSGSPHKEDTT
+145 SPQKKDTT
-156 KVETLSSKLTGD
+156 NVEASASES
-168 VVPADNDLPV
+168 PADDLPV
-178 RECAACQE
+178 DDKYPKRVCAACQE
-186 LGLECSLASDLDPF
+186 LGMECSLTSDPDPF
-200 AYPCTTCEV
+200 AYPCTACLADDV
-209 DEVFC
+209 PC
-214 VVSPPPKWKRS
+214 VVSPSPKWKRT

-232 KKELCS
+232 KKECCS
-238 YRYSDYDHSQPC
+238 YRLPDYDHSQPC
-250 LSCRD
+250 LTCRN
-255 HGFECVAGPARHPPF
+255 HGFDCIAGPAKYPPF

-278 SEPSSSPKIDSS
+278 SEPSSSP
-290 ATSNSPYD
+290 
-298 SLELDALEESK
+298 
-309 LREPA
+309 
-314 NSPKINSLARSDSP
+314 RS
-328 HGNPEAND
+328 
-336 YEESKPSEQLSSPKV
+336 SSPI
-351 DSPATSN
+351 TSN
-358 SPHGSTEINALETSK
+358 SPHGSPQLEGSPASKPSNQITSSKTNSPANPNSAHGSPELGVLELPKPSERISSPKIDSPANCNSAHGTPELDALELPKPSEQITS
-373 PREQM
+373 PAIH
-378 NSPKSNSLARPS
+378 SPKIQTPQANVEKSNSREIPS
-390 LPHGNPEADGYEV
+390 
-403 LKPVEKLRP
+403 
-412 MKAGSPT
+412 
-419 TSNQPHGSPG
+419 
-429 IDALEALKPKEQ
+429 
-441 MNSPK
+441 
-446 TNTLAWSNPPSS
+446 PSFN
-458 NAQPSAVDGPKP
+458 NAQPSVVEGPKL
-470 HEVIEITDSDDDTP
+470 HEVIEISDSDDDVP
-484 RRQNSPIYISDFVDS
+484 ERGKSSIYISDSSLNS
-499 PPSTI
+499 PTHPNAPNTI
-504 VSNIVTSQ
+504 ASQ
-512 SANTRRIWTELAHP
+512 PANTHRIWTELAHP
-526 VVFLADDRDG
+526 VVFIADDQG
-536 LFPCDWCNNFAYG
+536 GSPPCHWCNNFAYG
-549 ITGLGPRHPEV
+549 ITGLGARNPEV
-560 LTLDDGTI
+560 WTFPDGTI
-568 VELQDGHIAEGKA
+568 VELKDGHTADGKE
-581 QSRMCV
+581 QSRMCF
-587 SCTWARSKIIQC
+587 SCTWNRCSIIAC
-599 SHNTLNLLPVHLP
+599 SHVNLELLPVPLSP
-612 PQDEARKANALTLL
+612 NDEVRRAA
-626 NEASEALID
+626 ASEILHRASETVTD
-635 LETGQAGPFY
+635 PETGKTGPFF
-645 PSPIYQWCSLCREPA
+645 PAPDYQWCSLCREPA
-660 IGSCQEVQPID
+660 FASCQTVQQVDIYAD
-671 VHAAVVD
+671 VVD
-678 CDEETRGCGLML
+678 LEDKAYGCGLML
-690 CEYCLNLTE
+690 CDHCLDLTK

-704 LNAVVTWGRNDPS
+704 LNAVVAWGRSDPS
-717 HHVRYRADME
+717 NPVHYRAD
-727 FILSGAEHNTFY
+727 
-739 KLYMQVEF
+739 VD
-747 ASQPN
+747 
-752 SLVLPPKGSKGAALI
+752 KGAALI

-785 LATTSSP
+785 IATTSSP

-815 EPPHSRHTSSSSSR
+815 EHPHSRHTSSSSSR
-829 GQSSSL
+829 CQSSSV

-914 FSNARTYIIP
+914 FTNARTYIIP

-929 TNDESTYPTTSSN
+929 INDEPTYPTTSSN
-942 DNTGSASS
+942 EITGSASS
-950 AGELSRPASPKS
+950 TDDQSRPASPKS
-962 GDMPTID
+962 DDIPTID
-969 EQVTE
+969 DQVTE

-1016 EGDIGPVNN
+1016 DGDIGPVNN

-1030 DTDPTTPSFKDETG
+1030 DTDPATPSFKDETG
-1044 EIFVPMRPGLY
+1044 EMFVPMRPGLH
-1055 DALDFAIIPQYGWD
+1055 DALDFAIIPQHGWE

-1085 RYAHNINQPGDTENI
+1085 RYAHNTSQPGDPERI

-1114 ANPASGTTPTILR
+1114 ANPAAGTTPTILR

-1140 QTNYQ
+1140 TTNYQ

-1207 DLNAFLELPEGT
+1207 DLNAFLELPEGS

-1246 LSEANCI
+1246 LTRANCV
-1253 VLEEQISSSKAG
+1253 VLEEQVGGFKNG

-1285 PKNDAATKASAA
+1285 PKNDVATKVSTA
-1297 KAALKSTQPQ
+1297 KAAPKSTQPN
-1307 PSGRTT
+1307 GRST
-1313 PSQAPDPIK
+1313 PTLGPDPIRG
-1322 ALISRGRKGRQVI
+1322 LISRGRKGRQLI

-1372 LNPTNVLGCGGI
+1372 LNPTNVLGCGGV
-1384 IAKQWANLLQD
+1384 IAKQWANLLQE

-1406 NPYKFRA
+1406 NPYRFRA

-1464 IHDRKALEDFGK
+1464 IHNRKALEDFGK

-1504 HNCEKTSIIMDPFTM
+1504 HNCDKTSIIMDPFTM

-1530 ITRTIIFYPLEGPP
+1530 INRTIIFFPLDGPP
-1544 VSLRVRLDENDTL
+1544 VSLKVRLDENDTL
-1557 KVWKD
+1557 RAWKD

-1570 DGERILA
+1570 DGERIFA

-1586 QTFCDDDDTFGSL
+1586 QTFCDDDDSFGSL
-1599 RISQEDTI
+1599 RITQEDTI
-1607 VFFDLGPLP
+1607 VFYDLGPLP
-1616 ASADSPGSPSK
+1616 ASANSSDSPS
-1627 DDTVIVPIFHRK
+1627 DDDDAVLVPIFHRK
-1639 LVPRKNKEAT
+1639 LVPRKNKEST
-1649 RELFGFPSFIRLS
+1649 RELFGIPSFLRLS
-1662 SDEAQ
+1662 AEEAQ
-1667 DFEAIYRK
+1667 DLEAIYRK
-1675 LLVQANN
+1675 LLAQANN
-1682 MTTRDILAAEE
+1682 MTTRDIMAAEE
-1693 NSHDDHTTDDSDTVV
+1693 NILDDHAADDSDTVV

-1715 SADSRIRTSSVDGE
+1715 SADSRIRSSSVDGE

-1737 QTEQAPEPTEGP
+1737 QTEQAPKPAESTD
-1749 NESDSDSDS
+1749 ESDSDSES
-1758 EPAKTP
+1758 IKSPR
-1764 QHPLAGNI
+1764 HPLAGKI
-1772 ASSLL
+1772 PASLL
-1777 SLFDPKVMTTNA
+1777 SLFDAKVMSTNT

-1796 ILALKKYPLLS
+1796 ISTIKNYPSIS
-1807 SRIPSP
+1807 SRIPS
-1813 SSTKGSD
+1813 SSASTKESD
-1820 ASSESSVDDNVDDD
+1820 SSSKTSANDNPDDYDT
-1834 LDADES
+1834 DES
-1840 DPAPSLLHQG
+1840 DTTPNSALSLVRQG
-1850 DAVLLDWTPDAV
+1850 DAILLDWSPEAIDA
-1862 DSLFGGKPRDPE
+1862 LFGGKPRDPE
-1874 ELRGRPTYLS
+1874 ELRGRPTYMN
-1884 IKNVFDHSMVVSQ
+1884 IKNVFDQAMVVTQ
-1897 KKTKQSDVTL
+1897 KRPKQSNLTL

-1959 FRGRHG
+1959 FRGRSG
-1965 HKISTLINFPFEG
+1965 HKISTVIDFPFEG
-1978 LDLSRRVQ
+1978 LDLSSRVE
-1986 GPTDGKSAVY
+1986 GPMGGKSAVY
-1996 DLIAVDNHMGGMGGG
+1996 DLIAVDNHLGGMGGG

-2031 SAKTVTNMQSIV
+2031 SAKTVTNMQSII

-2066 EMVEGY
+2066 ELVEEY
-2072 RNDSENISSSSSGSR
+2072 RNREASVSGSSSGSR
-2087 SPGGS
+2087 SPGS
-2092 QSPSDDGGRILGDA
+2092 QSPSDGGGRVLGGA
-2106 PRKGLSGLAGAG
+2106 PRKGSSALAGAG

-2125 GQDSLGNDLYSSAE
+2125 GQDSLGNDVYSSAE

-2150 EGKKFGLEHED
+2150 EGKKIGYEHEN
-2161 GGSQVDSFSKLTE
+2161 GGSQVDSLSKLTE

-2181 AHDMSQISSGN
+2181 AHANSQISGGD
-2192 AAAEDGIFEGRCPCH
+2192 AATEDGIFEGRCPWSDA
-2207 HPMDIDPPFQFG
+2207 MDIDPQFQFG

-2240 GSEDVM
+2240 GSEDM
-2246 PLDP
+2246 ASSDQ

>member
-25 RPHLTSPYHLRERAS
+25 RPHLTGPYHLRERAS
-40 KRAAVIASW
+40 KRAAVVASW
-49 HDNDE
+49 HDNDQ

-60 STKRTPNKRKLSL
+60 STKRTPTKRKLSL
-73 FHESDPSPQS
+73 FHEDEPSPRS

-98 RLSLETG
+98 RLSPEMG
-105 DPSTPSEHSEPDSS
+105 EPSTPSQHSEPDSS

-131 PNARYSLRRRNKES
+131 PNSRYSLRRRNKES
-145 VSGSPHKEDTT
+145 VPGSPQKEDATNVAT
-156 KVETLSSKLTGD
+156 SSSKPT
-168 VVPADNDLPV
+168 ADNEILV

-186 LGLECSLASDLDPF
+186 LGLECSLASDPNPF

-209 DEVFC
+209 DDVFC

-232 KKELCS
+232 KKEVCS

-250 LSCRD
+250 LPCRN

-270 ALFSTSEP
+270 ALFSLSEP
-278 SEPSSSPKIDSS
+278 SEPGSSPNI
-290 ATSNSPYD
+290 
-298 SLELDALEESK
+298 
-309 LREPA
+309 
-314 NSPKINSLARSDSP
+314 
-328 HGNPEAND
+328 
-336 YEESKPSEQLSSPKV
+336 

-358 SPHGSTEINALETSK
+358 SPYESSGLDSLEESK
-373 PREQM
+373 AREQM
-378 NSPKSNSLARPS
+378 NSPNSNSPARPS
-390 LPHGNPEADGYEV
+390 SPHGYPEADGYEA
-403 LKPVEKLRP
+403 LKPIEEPRP
-412 MKAGSPT
+412 MKANSPT
-419 TSNQPHGSPG
+419 ISNSPHGSPEIEG
-429 IDALEALKPKEQ
+429 PEASNPKGKR
-441 MNSPK
+441 NSPK
-446 TNTLAWSNPPSS
+446 IDTLAGSNSPRS
-458 NAQPSAVDGPKP
+458 NAQSSVVDGPKP

-484 RRQNSPIYISDFVDS
+484 GKQNSPSDISEPFDDLFDS
-499 PPSTI
+499 PPPDT
-504 VSNIVTSQ
+504 VSNIIASQ

-526 VVFLADDRDG
+526 VIFLADNRDG

-549 ITGLGPRHPEV
+549 ITGLGPRNPEV

-568 VELQDGHIAEGKA
+568 VELQDGHIAEGKS

-587 SCTWARSKIIQC
+587 DCTWARSKIIQC
-599 SHNTLNLLPVHLP
+599 SHNSFGLLPTSLVP
-612 PQDEARKANALTLL
+612 RDEVEKANTLSLL
-626 NEASEALID
+626 NDASEGLID
-635 LETGQAGPFY
+635 TETGQAGPYY

-678 CDEETRGCGLML
+678 CDAETHGCGLML
-690 CEYCLNLTE
+690 CEYCLNLAK

-704 LNAVVTWGRNDPS
+704 LNAVVAWGRNDPS
-717 HHVRYRADME
+717 QHVHYRADME

-739 KLYMQVEF
+739 RLYMQDAGHLWIALGFVSAPEKKNYLRIF
-747 ASQPN
+747 CQLN
-752 SLVLPPKGSKGAALI
+752 SLHNQI
-767 PSSIFPWLPR
+767 PLYFH
-777 AATRGAQL
+777 QKEL

-865 LTLSSDHSDM
+865 LSLSSDHSDM

-924 RTCDG
+924 RTFDG
-929 TNDESTYPTTSSN
+929 TNDEPTYPTTSSN
-942 DNTGSASS
+942 DHTGSASS

-962 GDMPTID
+962 GDIPTID
-969 EQVTE
+969 EQVNE

-979 KAPLKDGQKG
+979 KEPLKDGQKG

-1016 EGDIGPVNN
+1016 EGDVGPVNN

-1044 EIFVPMRPGLY
+1044 EPFVPMRPGLH
-1055 DALDFAIIPQYGWD
+1055 DALDFAIIPQHGWE

-1085 RYAHNINQPGDTENI
+1085 RYAHNTNQPGDTKNI

-1114 ANPASGTTPTILR
+1114 ANPASGTTPTVLR
-1127 QTIKPSVKILASR
+1127 QTVKPSVKILASR

-1182 PAASRSQSPAPPL
+1182 PAASRSQSPVPPL

-1207 DLNAFLELPEGT
+1207 DLNAFLELPEGS

-1246 LSEANCI
+1246 LGVANCV
-1253 VLEEQISSSKAG
+1253 VLEEQIGSSKGG
-1265 EWVSEASAKTLKSL
+1265 EWVSEASARTLKSL

-1297 KAALKSTQPQ
+1297 KAAVKSPQPQ

-1372 LNPTNVLGCGGI
+1372 LNPTNVLGCGGV

-1406 NPYKFRA
+1406 NPYRFRA

-1464 IHDRKALEDFGK
+1464 IHDRNALVDFGK

-1519 VTVPIPTGPTL
+1519 VTVPIPTGPKL
-1530 ITRTIIFYPLEGPP
+1530 ITRTIIFYPLDGPP
-1544 VSLRVRLDENDTL
+1544 VSLKVRLDEHDTL
-1557 KVWKD
+1557 KAWKD

-1599 RISQEDTI
+1599 RISQDDTI

-1616 ASADSPGSPSK
+1616 ASADSSDSPSK

-1662 SDEAQ
+1662 SEEAQ

-1693 NSHDDHTTDDSDTVV
+1693 NSNDDHATDDSDTVV

-1729 DSIVDISM
+1729 DSMVDISM

-1749 NESDSDSDS
+1749 DESDSDSDS
-1758 EPAKTP
+1758 ESVKTP
-1764 QHPLAGNI
+1764 QHPLAGKI

-1789 TLPDGRN
+1789 ALPDGRN
-1796 ILALKKYPLLS
+1796 ILPLKKYPLLS
-1807 SRIPSP
+1807 SRIASP

-1840 DPAPSLLHQG
+1840 DQAASLLHQG
-1850 DAVLLDWTPDAV
+1850 DAVLLDWTPDAF

-1884 IKNVFDHSMVVSQ
+1884 IKNVFDHSMVASQ
-1897 KKTKQSDVTL
+1897 KKPKQSDVTL

-1959 FRGRHG
+1959 FRGRDG
-1965 HKISTLINFPFEG
+1965 HKISTVINFPFEG
-1978 LDLSRRVQ
+1978 LDLSHRVQ

-1996 DLIAVDNHMGGMGGG
+1996 DLIAVDNHIGGMGGG

-2031 SAKTVTNMQSIV
+2031 SAKTVTNMQSMI

-2066 EMVEGY
+2066 ELVEGY
-2072 RNDSENISSSSSGSR
+2072 RNDSGSVSGSASGSR

-2092 QSPSDDGGRILGDA
+2092 QSPSDDGGRILGSA
-2106 PRKGLSGLAGAG
+2106 PRKGLSALAGG
-2118 VAPRVSR
+2118 LAPRVSR

-2161 GGSQVDSFSKLTE
+2161 GGSQVDSFNKLTE

-2192 AAAEDGIFEGRCPCH
+2192 AAAAAEDGLFEGRCPWGDG
-2207 HPMDIDPPFQFG
+2207 MDIDPPFQFG

-2240 GSEDVM
+2240 GSEEVM
-2246 PLDP
+2246 PSDP